1 MIIMKTHQF
10 VHNYSHHTDCQ
21 SQSWIRNAEDCHALA
36 GVYFH
41 VLHKHACESVSQ
53 ASPIPEEGTGDEKT
67 NGAPESET
75 KKD

>member
-1 MIIMKTHQF
+1 M
-10 VHNYSHHTDCQ
+10 
-21 SQSWIRNAEDCHALA
+21 WI
-36 GVYFH
+36 Y
-41 VLHKHACESVSQ
+41 VSQ